1 MSSRMV
7 WVSLLLATSL
17 LLVLFKSL
25 FLELLPRLLLC
36 HLLNTPEVH
45 RIFQVVST
53 VLLELSPEDTHS
65 KLKLRTQKLVTVP
78 SMLRSKTDVVPCL
91 VFWVLCAIPNLTPAT
106 TTSSTLSP
114 TTRVTLLTT

>member
-1 MSSRMV
+1 MSSRTV
-7 WVSLLLATSL
+7 WVSLLLATSP

-45 RIFQVVST
+45 KIFQVVST
-53 VLLELSPEDTHS
+53 VLLELSQEDTHS

-78 SMLRSKTDVVPCL
+78 SMLRFKMDVVLCL
-91 VFWVLCAIPNLTPAT
+91 VYLVLCAIPNLTLAT
-106 TTSSTLSP
+106 TTFFTLSP
-114 TTRVTLLTT
+114 TTKVS